1 MYEPHCVS
9 GFHYVLFPVS
19 QCRTTA
25 LGDEMLTFSQTC
37 SQHSSAAPPSVLGEP
52 RASSS
57 STAKPWGQGQKKLK
71 AEAVPGGRIPS
82 CRDLSLSKLRDEM
95 LSMGAQGW
103 TGDAQSLLLWLMVA
117 HPSRAF
123 WDLILV
129 LEGEASSLKKK
140 NPASGSGRIVKS
152 SSILNW
158 NGCMRSR
165 VQLPNRKKKKMKG
178 KKKKE
183 KEKEEKEKRGRK
195 RKSR

>member
-1 MYEPHCVS
+1 MS
-9 GFHYVLFPVS
+9 LTVLVAFIKS
-19 QCRTTA
+19 CFQCPRTTA
-25 LGDEMLTFSQTC
+25 LGDEVLTFSQTC

-57 STAKPWGQGQKKLK
+57 STAKPWGQGEKKLK
-71 AEAVPGGRIPS
+71 AGAVPRGRIPS

-117 HPSRAF
+117 YPPLAF

-129 LEGEASSLKKK
+129 LEWEASSFFKK

-158 NGCMRSR
+158 KGCMRSR
-165 VQLPNRKKKKMKG
+165 ESNSPTEKKMKG
-178 KKKKE
+178 KKKK
-183 KEKEEKEKRGRK
+183 RK
-195 RKSR
+195 RKKEVEKGKNR